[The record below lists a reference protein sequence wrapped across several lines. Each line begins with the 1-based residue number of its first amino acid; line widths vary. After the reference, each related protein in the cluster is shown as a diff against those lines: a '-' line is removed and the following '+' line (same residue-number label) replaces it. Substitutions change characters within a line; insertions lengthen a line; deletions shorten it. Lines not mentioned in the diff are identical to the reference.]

1 MEYYC
6 FRFSE
11 YSVKGIHTVVVLEVL
26 VVARCYGTSHGCDIV
41 S

>member
-1 MEYYC
+1 MEYYY

-11 YSVKGIHTVVVLEVL
+11 CSVKGIHSVVVLEVL
-26 VVARCYGTSHGCDIV
+26 VVAQCYGTSHDCDIV